1 MPVSDLITFDGGA
14 AVLAHDGTTAT
25 AFYGEASLLVHYLM
39 TRHANGGVAINMYL
53 TLLAED
59 LSPAAAFLAAFDAT
73 PESMD
78 DTLRAYVAQ
87 GSFQPR
93 RAAAPAAVRQT
104 AAPMALSAAETR
116 AWQGEIRRSVG
127 WPEGIGEVEA
137 AAVAQPENPMIQ
149 LLLGRARMAEGDV
162 TEGQRLLTHAA
173 DGAPADFLAQFWKG
187 FWFVHARAGGGSEA
201 DAGAAD
207 AVRALRRAVAIRP
220 SSSDA
225 HALLADALIA
235 AGEPLGDAQDAIA
248 RAIDL
253 APQRLELNLKQA
265 EVLLRLGQRD
275 AAAGILTALAEMK
288 SDRRLAERA
297 AAILAALR
305 SVPPR

>member
-1 MPVSDLITFDGGA
+1 MPVSDLITFGGGA
-14 AVLAHDGTTAT
+14 AVLAHDATTAT
-25 AFYGEASLLVHYLM
+25 AFYGEASMLVHYLM
-39 TRHANGGVAINMYL
+39 TRHPNGGAAINRYL

-59 LSPAAAFLAAFDAT
+59 QSPADAFVAAFDAT

-87 GSFQPR
+87 GSFQSR
-93 RAAAPAAVRQT
+93 RAPVPAAARPT
-104 AAPMALSAAETR
+104 APPIVLSAAETR

-127 WPEGIGEVEA
+127 WPEGAGEVEA
-137 AAVAQPENPMIQ
+137 AAVSQPESPMVQ
-149 LLLGRARMAEGDV
+149 LLLGRSRMADGDADA
-162 TEGQRLLTHAA
+162 GQRLLTSAA

-187 FWFVHARAGGGSEA
+187 FWFVRARAAARGPDA
-201 DAGAAD
+201 DAGADD
-207 AVRALRRAVAIRP
+207 AVRALRRAMDLRP

-235 AGEPLGDAQDAIA
+235 AGEPLGEAQAAIA

-275 AAAGILTALAEMK
+275 AAIGILTALADMK
-288 SDRRLAERA
+288 SDRALAERA
-297 AAILAALR
+297 AAILASLR
-305 SVPPR
+305 